1 MTKIQSGVLTGVFL
15 AMVFGCA
22 GASLLKPDT
31 SFSEKENRVLAQMP
45 QVDLSDILN
54 GTFEKNYE
62 TYFGIV
68 NTLQSMDRNATYNEI
83 LEEEEG
89 NLVASILVIKESLE
103 QLIEDLGDEEAVDYL
118 PVLDRVEKFM
128 EENEIEE

>member
-1 MTKIQSGVLTGVFL
+1 
-15 AMVFGCA
+15 MVY
-22 GASLLKPDT
+22 SL
-31 SFSEKENRVLAQMP
+31 
-45 QVDLSDILN
+45 
-54 GTFEKNYE
+54 KNYE

-89 NLVASILVIKESLE
+89 NLVSSILVIKESLE
-103 QLIEDLGDEEAVDYL
+103 QLIDELGAEAANYL
-118 PVLDRVEKFM
+118 PVLDRVEQFM

>member
-1 MTKIQSGVLTGVFL
+1 MLYNS
-15 AMVFGCA
+15 
-22 GASLLKPDT
+22 
-31 SFSEKENRVLAQMP
+31 
-45 QVDLSDILN
+45 
-54 GTFEKNYE
+54 KNYE

-89 NLVASILVIKESLE
+89 NLASAILVIKESLD
-103 QLIEDLGDEEAVDYL
+103 QLIDELGAEVASYL

-128 EENEIEE
+128 EDNEIEE

>member
-1 MTKIQSGVLTGVFL
+1 MLY
-15 AMVFGCA
+15 
-22 GASLLKPDT
+22 SL
-31 SFSEKENRVLAQMP
+31 
-45 QVDLSDILN
+45 
-54 GTFEKNYE
+54 KNYE

-68 NTLQSMDRNATYNEI
+68 NTLQGMDRNATYNEI

-89 NLVASILVIKESLE
+89 NLASAILVIKESLD
-103 QLIEDLGDEEAVDYL
+103 QLIEDLDEEEAEAYL

>member
-1 MTKIQSGVLTGVFL
+1 MLYNL
-15 AMVFGCA
+15 
-22 GASLLKPDT
+22 
-31 SFSEKENRVLAQMP
+31 
-45 QVDLSDILN
+45 
-54 GTFEKNYE
+54 KNYE

-68 NTLQSMDRNATYNEI
+68 NTLQGMDRNATYNEI

-89 NLVASILVIKESLE
+89 NLVSSILVIKESLD
-103 QLIEDLGDEEAVDYL
+103 QLIDELGAEAASYL

>member
-1 MTKIQSGVLTGVFL
+1 MLY
-15 AMVFGCA
+15 
-22 GASLLKPDT
+22 SLK
-31 SFSEKENRVLAQMP
+31 S
-45 QVDLSDILN
+45 
-54 GTFEKNYE
+54 YE

-68 NTLQSMDRNATYNEI
+68 NTLQSMDKNATYNEI

-89 NLVASILVIKESLE
+89 NLVSSILVIKESLD
-103 QLIEDLGDEEAVDYL
+103 QLIDDLGAEAADYL

>member
-1 MTKIQSGVLTGVFL
+1 MLYNS
-15 AMVFGCA
+15 
-22 GASLLKPDT
+22 
-31 SFSEKENRVLAQMP
+31 
-45 QVDLSDILN
+45 
-54 GTFEKNYE
+54 KNYE

-89 NLVASILVIKESLE
+89 NLVSSILVIKESLD
-103 QLIEDLGDEEAVDYL
+103 QLIEDLDKEEAVDYL

>member
-1 MTKIQSGVLTGVFL
+1 MLY
-15 AMVFGCA
+15 
-22 GASLLKPDT
+22 SL
-31 SFSEKENRVLAQMP
+31 
-45 QVDLSDILN
+45 
-54 GTFEKNYE
+54 KNYE

-89 NLVASILVIKESLE
+89 NLVSSILIIKESLE
-103 QLIEDLGDEEAVDYL
+103 QLIEDIGEEEAADYL
-118 PVLDRVEKFM
+118 PVLDRIEKFM

>member
-1 MTKIQSGVLTGVFL
+1 MLY
-15 AMVFGCA
+15 
-22 GASLLKPDT
+22 SLK
-31 SFSEKENRVLAQMP
+31 S
-45 QVDLSDILN
+45 
-54 GTFEKNYE
+54 YE

-89 NLVASILVIKESLE
+89 NLVSSILVIKESLD
-103 QLIEDLGDEEAVDYL
+103 QLIDELGAEAASYL

-128 EENEIEE
+128 EENDIEE

>member
-1 MTKIQSGVLTGVFL
+1 M
-15 AMVFGCA
+15 
-22 GASLLKPDT
+22 
-31 SFSEKENRVLAQMP
+31 SFNL
-45 QVDLSDILN
+45 
-54 GTFEKNYE
+54 KNYE

-89 NLVASILVIKESLE
+89 NLASAILVIKESLD
-103 QLIEDLGDEEAVDYL
+103 QLIDELGAEAADYL
-118 PVLDRVEKFM
+118 LVLDRVEQFM

>member
-1 MTKIQSGVLTGVFL
+1 MLY
-15 AMVFGCA
+15 
-22 GASLLKPDT
+22 SLK
-31 SFSEKENRVLAQMP
+31 S
-45 QVDLSDILN
+45 
-54 GTFEKNYE
+54 YE

-89 NLVASILVIKESLE
+89 NLVSSILVIKESLD
-103 QLIEDLGDEEAVDYL
+103 QLIDELGAEAASYL

>member
-1 MTKIQSGVLTGVFL
+1 MLCNS
-15 AMVFGCA
+15 
-22 GASLLKPDT
+22 
-31 SFSEKENRVLAQMP
+31 
-45 QVDLSDILN
+45 
-54 GTFEKNYE
+54 KNYE

-89 NLVASILVIKESLE
+89 NLVSSILVIKESLE
-103 QLIEDLGDEEAVDYL
+103 QLIEDLGEEEAADYL
-118 PVLDRVEKFM
+118 PVLDRVEQFM